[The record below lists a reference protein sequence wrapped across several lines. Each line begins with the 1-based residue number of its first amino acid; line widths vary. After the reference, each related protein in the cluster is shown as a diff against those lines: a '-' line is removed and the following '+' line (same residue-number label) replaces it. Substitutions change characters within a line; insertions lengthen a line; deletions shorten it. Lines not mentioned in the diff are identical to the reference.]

1 MSFKRLAWV
10 AAAAAVLVTAPVAAH
25 AAAPPKPAAVKAAT
39 PFDVRIDASKAAM
52 MADPLVALREAQAAL
67 KIAKAEPEGAAQSK
81 HVATA
86 QWLQGEA
93 LLRLNRLDE
102 AAPAIREG
110 LEAVKASP
118 DTKLHGDL
126 VMAEA
131 GLLATQGKV
140 QPALQGYQLA
150 YRIFGK
156 AGEPRS
162 QAIALYNIGSIYQDA
177 RDYAKVL
184 QYFAQ
189 AAETFPGDAVLVLTA
204 HNNIGNAYRTLKKLP
219 EAQAEFE
226 RALAMA
232 QEMKSPLLQAHIL
245 TNLALVEIDQD
256 RLGEA
261 GRHLEEAE
269 ALTRRDASA
278 RDWLPS
284 IWSAKAALELKR
296 GRPRAAA
303 ALLERTFAGVD
314 LEATTLVERDFHETA
329 YQAYSQLGDT
339 PRALAH
345 LKAFKRL
352 DDEARDL
359 AASTNAALMAAQFDF
374 ANQSSRIA
382 QLKAGQLERD
392 IELAQ
397 TRNLIIGGLLAGSVL
412 IALLLAAGFLSI
424 RRSRNEVR
432 VANGKLS
439 SANKAL
445 EKALAAKTEFLA
457 MTSHEIRTPLN
468 GILGMTQVI
477 LHDRR
482 LDPAL
487 RDKMALIQGSGE
499 SMKALVDDLLDAA
512 KIETGKMEIVRAEMD
527 LRLLCDEAHRLWTGR
542 AHEKGLTLT
551 LDAEGAP
558 ERIIGD
564 SGRLRQVLLNLASNA
579 IKFTHEGGVTITV
592 RAEPDGEDEALVIAV
607 ADTGIGISSEW
618 LEGVFE
624 AFSQVDASTTRAY
637 EGTGLGLAICRSLA
651 RAMGGDIFVESTVG
665 QGSTFTVRLPLERG
679 AAVAEPDP
687 STAPETLQDCRVL
700 LVDANP
706 LSQAVLRAVLAP
718 QARMVEA
725 VTTVEDALSAV
736 QGGRFDLI
744 LTDAGALGVET
755 AARLE
760 TAQALAEAAA
770 PAALVVMIA
779 DAREDEVA
787 RLTTAGAVQ
796 IIRKPI
802 AAPVLAEQLR
812 AGFAVRRRAAP
823 DPRNISVA

>member
-10 AAAAAVLVTAPVAAH
+10 AAATAVLATAGPLAH
-25 AAAPPKPAAVKAAT
+25 AQPAAKPAAAAKAST
-39 PFDVRIDASKAAM
+39 PFDNRIDASKAAM

-67 KIAKAEPEGAAQSK
+67 KLAKAEPVGPAQAE

-102 AAPAIREG
+102 AAPVIREG

-140 QPALQGYQLA
+140 QPALQGFQTA

-156 AGEPRS
+156 AKQPRS
-162 QAIALYNIGSIYQDA
+162 QAITLHNIGSIYQDA
-177 RDYAKVL
+177 RDYGKVL
-184 QYFAQ
+184 QYYAQ
-189 AAETFPGDAVLVLTA
+189 AAETFPDDPVLVLTA
-204 HNNIGNAYRTLKKLP
+204 HNNIGRAYQAQGKL
-219 EAQAEFE
+219 EQAVGEFE
-226 RALAMA
+226 ISLRHAR
-232 QEMKSPLLQAHIL
+232 EMGSPLLQAHIL
-245 TNLALVEIDQD
+245 TNLASAEIELG
-256 RLGEA
+256 RLGPA
-261 GRHLEEAE
+261 QRHLTEGLALAE
-269 ALTRRDASA
+269 RDPSA

-284 IWSAKAALELKR
+284 VWAVQAQLELKR
-296 GRPRAAA
+296 GHARAAA
-303 ALLERTFAGVD
+303 TLLERTFAGVD
-314 LEATTLVERDFHETA
+314 LEKTTLVERDFHKTA
-329 YQAYSQLGDT
+329 YDAYALLGDP

-359 AASTNAALMAAQFDF
+359 AASTNAALMSAQFDF
-374 ANQSSRIA
+374 ANQTSRIA

-392 IELAQ
+392 IKLAQ
-397 TRNLIIGGLLAGSVL
+397 TRNLIIGGLLATAVL
-412 IALLLAAGFLSI
+412 IAALLAVGFLSI
-424 RRSRNEVR
+424 RKSRNEVR

-439 SANKAL
+439 SANRAL

-487 RDKMALIQGSGE
+487 RDKVALVQGSGE

-512 KIETGKMEIVRAEMD
+512 KIETGKMDIVAAEMD
-527 LRLLCDEAHRLWTGR
+527 LKLLCEEAHRLWSGR
-542 AHEKGLTLT
+542 AHEKHLTLT

-558 ERIIGD
+558 ERIVAD
-564 SGRLRQVLLNLASNA
+564 AGRLRQVLLNLVSNA
-579 IKFTHEGGVTITV
+579 IKFTHDGGVKITV
-592 RAEPDGEDEALVIAV
+592 RAEADEAVGPGAEVLVMSV
-607 ADTGIGISSEW
+607 ADTGIGIAKEW

-637 EGTGLGLAICRSLA
+637 EGTGLGLAICRNLA
-651 RAMGGDIFVESTVG
+651 RAMGGDIFVESVVG
-665 QGSTFTVRLPLERG
+665 QGSTFTVRVPLVRG
-679 AAVAEPDP
+679 AAPTAPDP
-687 STAPETLQDCRVL
+687 ASAPEALTDCRVL

-718 QARMVEA
+718 QARMVEVLPA
-725 VTTVEDALSAV
+725 VDDAMSAAEGEITTN
-736 QGGRFDLI
+736 
-744 LTDAGALGVET
+744 
-755 AARLE
+755 
-760 TAQALAEAAA
+760 
-770 PAALVVMIA
+770 
-779 DAREDEVA
+779 DEQPFQQSFISS
-787 RLTTAGAVQ
+787 RYMDN
-796 IIRKPI
+796 
-802 AAPVLAEQLR
+802 
-812 AGFAVRRRAAP
+812 GF
-823 DPRNISVA
+823 

>member
-10 AAAAAVLVTAPVAAH
+10 AAAAAVLATASPAAH
-25 AAAPPKPAAVKAAT
+25 AAAPPKPAASPAAS
-39 PFDVRIDASKAAM
+39 PFDARIDAAKAAM
-52 MADPLVALREAQAAL
+52 MADPLAALREARAAL
-67 KIAKAEPEGAAQSK
+67 KLAKTEPAGAVQSE

-93 LLRLNRLDE
+93 LLRLNRLEE

-110 LEAVKASP
+110 LAAVRVAP
-118 DTKLHGDL
+118 NTKLHGDL

-131 GLLATQGKV
+131 GVLATQGKV
-140 QPALQGYQLA
+140 QPALQGYQAA

-156 AGEPRS
+156 AGEARS

-177 RDYAKVL
+177 RDYGKVL

-189 AAETFPGDAVLVLTA
+189 AAEAFPGDAVLVLTA
-204 HNNIGNAYRTLKKLP
+204 HNNIGNAYRAQGKLP
-219 EAQAEFE
+219 EAIAEFE
-226 RALAMA
+226 TALKQARG
-232 QEMKSPLLQAHIL
+232 MKSPLLEAHVL
-245 TNLALVEIDQD
+245 TNLALTRMDAGELDAAQT
-256 RLGEA
+256 RLT
-261 GRHLEEAE
+261 EAE
-269 ALTRRDASA
+269 ALAARDPSS
-278 RDWLPS
+278 RDWLS
-284 IWSAKAALELKR
+284 SVWGAEAALELKR
-296 GRPRAAA
+296 KRPQAAA
-303 ALLERTFAGVD
+303 DLLERVFAGVD
-314 LEATTLVERDFHETA
+314 LEATTLVQRDFHQTA
-329 YQAYSQLGDT
+329 YEAYSQLGDA

-359 AASTNAALMAAQFDF
+359 AASTNAALMSAQFDF

-392 IELAQ
+392 VKLAQ
-397 TRNLIIGGLLAGSVL
+397 TRSLIIGGLLAGSVL
-412 IALLLAAGFLSI
+412 TVLLLAAAFLSI
-424 RRSRNEVR
+424 RRSRNQVR
-432 VANGKLS
+432 EANGKLS
-439 SANKAL
+439 SANAAL
-445 EKALAAKTEFLA
+445 AKALAARTEFLA
-457 MTSHEIRTPLN
+457 TTSHEIRTPLN

-477 LHDRR
+477 LRDRR

-487 RDKMALIQGSGE
+487 REKVALVQGSGE
-499 SMKALVDDLLDAA
+499 SMKALVDDILDAA
-512 KIETGKMEIVRAEMD
+512 KIETGKLEIVRAEMD
-527 LRLLCDEAHRLWTGR
+527 LRLLCDEVYRLWTGR

-551 LDAEGAP
+551 LEAEGAP
-558 ERIIGD
+558 ERIVEDG
-564 SGRLRQVLLNLASNA
+564 GRLRQVLLNLVSNA
-579 IKFTHEGGVTITV
+579 IKFTHEGGVRITV
-592 RAEPDGEDEALVIAV
+592 RAEPDGDREALVLAV
-607 ADTGIGISSEW
+607 SDTGIGISADW
-618 LEGVFE
+618 REGIFE

-651 RAMGGDIFVESTVG
+651 RAMGGDIVVESALG

-687 STAPETLQDCRVL
+687 SMAPEALKDCRVL
-700 LVDANP
+700 LVDGNP
-706 LSQAVLRAVLAP
+706 LSQAVVRAVLAP

-725 VTTVEDALSAV
+725 VSSVDDALSAV
-736 QGGRFDLI
+736 SGGRFDLI
-744 LTDAGALGVET
+744 LIDAGALGVET

-760 TAQALAEAAA
+760 TARALAKSAA

-802 AAPVLAEQLR
+802 AAPSHGEAC
-812 AGFAVRRRAAP
+812 APRRTREKFP
-823 DPRNISVA
+823 